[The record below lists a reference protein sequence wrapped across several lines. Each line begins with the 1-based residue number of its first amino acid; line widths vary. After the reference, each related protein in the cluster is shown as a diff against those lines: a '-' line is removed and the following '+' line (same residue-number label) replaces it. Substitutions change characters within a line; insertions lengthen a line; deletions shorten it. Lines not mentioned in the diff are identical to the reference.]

1 MKTNNYLNWLVP
13 IEIAKKLKKIGFS
26 ELCLVENV
34 ETHSENYNFI
44 NFKEEMYSEA
54 IVLLEDVELVSNK
67 DLKDKLDIY
76 KNFILRTAIPTF
88 EQVLEWFISKGFIGT
103 TVCFRDASLNKP
115 VYIFEIKDEK
125 GYLISSSKNITEK
138 YKEAREA
145 LVTKLIE
152 IYENNI

>member
-34 ETHSENYNFI
+34 ETHSEDYNFI